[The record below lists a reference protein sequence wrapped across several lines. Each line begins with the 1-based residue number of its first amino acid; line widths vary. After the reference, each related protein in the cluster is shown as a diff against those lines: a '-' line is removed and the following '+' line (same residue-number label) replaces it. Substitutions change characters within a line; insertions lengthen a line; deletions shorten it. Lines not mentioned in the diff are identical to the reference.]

1 MGIKPNF
8 TRDDIKARCDAFIEA
23 VKKKEIDRMMML
35 GEKCVI
41 HAREVPPEIGF
52 HDQTGNL
59 RSSIGYAVFVDGVAV
74 HSAYEQTLNGSTGVR
89 AGQELAE
96 KVGCTTTGVCLVV
109 TAGMNYAVYVESKGR
124 DVIASAEQLAIRE
137 LPIMLAQ
144 LTSNI
149 SRAADSSVS
158 TMGTMGVDTIGTMG
172 VDSPTVSADNA
183 SPNET
188 PVVNTSQPQ
197 MDDEK
202 K

>member
-74 HSAYEQTLNGSTGVR
+74 HSAYEQTLNGSIGV
-89 AGQELAE
+89 
-96 KVGCTTTGVCLVV
+96 KVGEALAKKVGETTTGVCLVV

-149 SRAADSSVS
+149 SRAAD
-158 TMGTMGVDTIGTMG
+158 GVDTIGTTG
-172 VDSPTVSADNA
+172 IDSPNVPADNA

-188 PVVNTSQPQ
+188 PVANTSQPQ
-197 MDDEK
+197 MDDDK
-202 K
+202 M

>member
-23 VKKKEIDRMMML
+23 VKKKEIERMMML

-52 HDQTGNL
+52 YDQTGNL

-109 TAGMNYAVYVESKGR
+109 TAGMNYAVYVESGR
-124 DVIASAEQLAIRE
+124 YRIR
-137 LPIMLAQ
+137 
-144 LTSNI
+144 
-149 SRAADSSVS
+149 R
-158 TMGTMGVDTIGTMG
+158 TIGDKG
-172 VDSPTVSADNA
+172 IADNA
-183 SPNET
+183 CATHKQHIES
-188 PVVNTSQPQ
+188 SRQQ
-197 MDDEK
+197 R
-202 K
+202 

>member
-1 MGIKPNF
+1 MGITPNF
-8 TRDDIKARCDAFIEA
+8 TRNDVKKRCDAFLDAIKRQQ
-23 VKKKEIDRMMML
+23 VKRLHML
-35 GEKCVI
+35 GEMCVA

-74 HSAYEQTLNGSTGVR
+74 HSAYEQTLNGATGVI

-158 TMGTMGVDTIGTMG
+158 TMGDGR
-172 VDSPTVSADNA
+172 
-183 SPNET
+183 
-188 PVVNTSQPQ
+188 
-197 MDDEK
+197 
-202 K
+202 